1 MQPPGPF
8 VSEYSG
14 KPARIAKQF
23 LEDKTL
29 VLIAIL
35 LILE

>member
-1 MQPPGPF
+1 MQPPGLF
-8 VSEYSG
+8 VSECSG

-23 LEDKTL
+23 SEDKTL

-35 LILE
+35 LTLK